1 MLCNCL
7 SVDGWRHNL
16 LSFENR
22 SATLLIFVD
31 VMKSIIVMPS
41 TYVRLV
47 CQV

>member
-1 MLCNCL
+1 MQRNCL
-7 SVDGWRHNL
+7 SVDGLRHNL

-22 SATLLIFVD
+22 SVTLLIFV

>member
-1 MLCNCL
+1 MQRNCL

-22 SATLLIFVD
+22 SVTLLIFV